1 MRLARQDRMNRLS
14 TRLAQRWGGA
24 ARLDARVFTEVA
36 ADPRALAQ
44 AALVVAAGG
53 VARGIGAFSEDGWL
67 GIAGS
72 PAIGVVVWLVAA
84 VLAWAIAAEW
94 IGGRSD
100 FPALLR
106 ALGFAAAPLI
116 ALGGCAWLSGWP
128 RTLWWVGCHLWATLA
143 FGIAVRS
150 ALDVSP
156 VRALVVC
163 ASALGMT
170 LALLFAAAA
179 VLFDAAFLD

>member
-1 MRLARQDRMNRLS
+1 MNRLVDG
-14 TRLAQRWGGA
+14 LAVRWWKA

-36 ADPRALAQ
+36 TDPSALAQ
-44 AALVVAAGG
+44 AALVVAVGG
-53 VARGIGAFSEDGWL
+53 IARGVGAFSEEGWL
-67 GIAGS
+67 GMAGS
-72 PAIGVVVWLVAA
+72 PAIGAVVWIVAA
-84 VLAWAIAAEW
+84 VLAWE
-94 IGGRSD
+94 IGARWTGVRSD